1 MYNVGESG
9 VWEELMDDFRVSRE
23 EVMDVKR
30 RDGVRLR
37 FNELVHMVFTGEGRD
52 MSWEE
57 HDSVNASKKEV
68 VQRLGGKCGDGVPSA
83 SCRSWM
89 VSL

>member
-1 MYNVGESG
+1 
-9 VWEELMDDFRVSRE
+9 
-23 EVMDVKR
+23 MDVKR

-57 HDSVNASKKEV
+57 HWIRKMQVRKKLWTRQSNGTLWEAAS
-68 VQRLGGKCGDGVPSA
+68 QLLCLFLA
-83 SCRSWM
+83 CRVGTKIQTLLHRVLFS
-89 VSL
+89 